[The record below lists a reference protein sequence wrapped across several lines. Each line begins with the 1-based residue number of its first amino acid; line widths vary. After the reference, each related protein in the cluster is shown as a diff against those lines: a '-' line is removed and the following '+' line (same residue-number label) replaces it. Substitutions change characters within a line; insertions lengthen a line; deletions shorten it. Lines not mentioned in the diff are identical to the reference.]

1 MIFADPDPFVGFV
14 LVPDLKWDG
23 KEVENMYVLAIAR
36 RRGLLSLRD
45 VTSVSEH
52 VPLLKHI
59 ILEEGKVRLIQ
70 LTSFNQN
77 PVNWKFQ
84 EVNNYYGT

>member
-36 RRGLLSLRD
+36 RRGLRSLRD
-45 VTSVSEH
+45 VTSEH
-52 VPLLKHI
+52 VPLLKH

-70 LTSFNQN
+70 STSFNWN
-77 PVNWKFQ
+77 PVNWNFRK
-84 EVNNYYGT
+84 